1 MSKQFS
7 TVTLALIGLMMISTV
22 PWIGQAVSS
31 QTSTNV
37 FEVNKLLARSMNISG
52 LESPVEGAWGVKL
65 EEAFFDQI
73 KAAGFTAVRLP
84 VRFSAHIEPFEP
96 FNIRPEFFRRVD
108 WAIQRA
114 KMRGLAIIIDVHHF
128 DEIKGP
134 EDYLKVRLVDVWRQ
148 IANRYKNQPESVIFE
163 LYNEPHEG
171 FEPYWNDHM
180 AAALAMV
187 RKTNPTRAVIV
198 GPNGWNNAERFK
210 DLKLP
215 EDPNLILTFHN
226 YTPFQFTHQGADWV
240 GDQSKAWL
248 GTTWTNTPAQQAEI
262 RRYMDFALE
271 YGKAQNKPI
280 FMGEFGA
287 YEKGPIESRAVWTR
301 FTRDEAEA
309 RGFSWAYWE
318 YNGGFGIYDPKT
330 KTFRQPLLDALVK

>member
-1 MSKQFS
+1 MAKQFS
-7 TVTLALIGLMMISTV
+7 TMTLALIGLMMISTV
-22 PWIGQAVSS
+22 PWIGQSVSS
-31 QTSTNV
+31 QTSSNV

-84 VRFSAHIEPFEP
+84 VRFSAHIEPYEP
-96 FNIRPEFFRRVD
+96 FNIRAEFFRRVD

-148 IANRYKNQPESVIFE
+148 IANRYKNQPENVIFE

-198 GPNGWNNAERFK
+198 GPNGWNNAERFPE
-210 DLKLP
+210 LKLP
-215 EDPNLILTFHN
+215 NDSNLILTFHN
-226 YTPFQFTHQGADWV
+226 YTPFVFTHQGADWV
-240 GDQSKAWL
+240 TPSPAV

-287 YEKGPIESRAVWTR
+287 FNKGPIESRAAWTR

-330 KTFRQPLLDALVK
+330 KTWRQPLLDALVK

>member
-1 MSKQFS
+1 MTAQSGS
-7 TVTLALIGLMMISTV
+7 
-22 PWIGQAVSS
+22 GQTNS
-31 QTSTNV
+31 NV
-37 FEVNKLLARSMNISG
+37 FEVNKLLARSMNLSG
-52 LESPVEGAWGVKL
+52 LEAPKEGAWGPKL

-84 VRFSAHIEPFEP
+84 ARFSSHIEPFEP

-114 KMRGLAIIIDVHHF
+114 KARGLAIIIDVHHF
-128 DEIKGP
+128 DELKGP
-134 EDYLKVRLVDVWRQ
+134 EDYLKTRLVDVWRQ

-198 GPNGWNNAERFK
+198 GPNGWNNAARFPE
-210 DLKLP
+210 LKLP
-215 EDPNLILTFHN
+215 NDPNLILTFHN

-248 GTTWTNTPAQQAEI
+248 GTTWTGTDAQKTEVRA
-262 RRYMDFALE
+262 YLDLALE
-271 YGKAQNKPI
+271 YGRATGHPI

-287 YEKGPIESRAVWTR
+287 YEKADLASRAAWTK
-301 FTRDEAEA
+301 FTREEAEA
-309 RGFSWAYWE
+309 RGFSWGYWE
-318 YNGGFGIYDPKT
+318 FNGGFGPYDPKT
-330 KTFRQPLLDALVK
+330 NAWRTPLLEALIPPK